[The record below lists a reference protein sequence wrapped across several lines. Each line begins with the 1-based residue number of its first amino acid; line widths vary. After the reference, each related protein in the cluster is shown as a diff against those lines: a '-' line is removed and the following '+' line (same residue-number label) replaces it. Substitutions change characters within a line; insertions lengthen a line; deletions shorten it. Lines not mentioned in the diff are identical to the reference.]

1 MACIPVAK
9 FWDPTIAGTCIN
21 FNIFF
26 LVNSIIETILDFVI
40 LVLPIPM
47 ILGLQL
53 SRHNKVVLS
62 GIFLLGGLYVWL
74 FFDLMQIDTMA
85 DVY

>member
-40 LVLPIPM
+40 LVLPVPM

-62 GIFLLGGLYVWL
+62 GIFLLGGLYVL
-74 FFDLMQIDTMA
+74 LSFEPMQMYTMA
-85 DVY
+85 DIH